1 MSNDYNRVI
10 LTGRLARDV
19 QEFDKVTKFTLAVG
33 RGKYKGEDKGAD
45 FINVVCFGK
54 TAEFAGRFME
64 KGKAI
69 LVEGRLQS
77 GKYEKEGQTHYTT
90 DVIADR
96 LMFLPL
102 NKTDNGNCELFDQ
115 KRNGYQIDLDDVSED
130 VEDGYVPF

>member
-1 MSNDYNRVI
+1 
-10 LTGRLARDV
+10 
-19 QEFDKVTKFTLAVG
+19 
-33 RGKYKGEDKGAD
+33 
-45 FINVVCFGK
+45 
-54 TAEFAGRFME
+54 ME

-102 NKTDNGNCELFDQ
+102 NKTDNGNSEHFDQ
-115 KRNGYQIDLDDVSED
+115 KRNGYQKDLDDVSED